1 MNSAI
6 ITSQLILS
14 KGTNRK
20 TVEFV
25 YNKGCETNWRKIDLS
40 FEDSEFIKG
49 FDKEDG
55 NKFKSFKKR
64 FIVGQRL
71 IEVKN

>member
-14 KGTNRK
+14 KKTSHK

-25 YNKGCETNWRKIDLS
+25 YNKGCEINWRKIDLS

-55 NKFKSFKKR
+55 NKFKSFKKK
-64 FIVGQRL
+64 FIVGRRL